1 MTFGLFDVRLDG
13 WDIGYGAEFQADFE
27 GALDERDVLDL
38 DVERPAHAWMPVA
51 PATVAAPRTLVFID
65 GVRRLD
71 ARLVV
76 RSGDITCYGAFGSY
90 AVGAVIAE
98 PGRKA
103 RVGEPIIVRHL
114 IYGSGQLPEAPVH
127 VGKALDYLPLSTPDV
142 EPDGPLTALQIAMR
156 RAEAELAVSGAFE
169 IDRVSGAPSAGAP
182 VVVCDGPL
190 QEASASSLAPAQDVV
205 GLIKRV
211 YKLYLPITLRGVL
224 GRLQPGERTPVFRI
238 GTEDPRSRLA
248 WFLRL
253 AAPGRAE
260 SELSGLV
267 RLEVDAAR
275 GVRYACQLA
284 DEMATRL
291 PAFAPSRARDPRAPQ
306 NLLPIGA
313 LEQHLR
319 HRLGDPRLIHR
330 KIAEAIA

>member
-1 MTFGLFDVRLDG
+1 
-13 WDIGYGAEFQADFE
+13 
-27 GALDERDVLDL
+27 
-38 DVERPAHAWMPVA
+38 
-51 PATVAAPRTLVFID
+51 VFID
-65 GVRRLD
+65 GVRRLE
-71 ARLVV
+71 ARLQV

-103 RVGEPIIVRHL
+103 RFGDPMVVRHL

-127 VGKALDYLPLSTPDV
+127 VATALDYLPLSTPDV

-156 RAEAELAVSGAFE
+156 RAEAELAQSGLFDGQSPDA
-169 IDRVSGAPSAGAP
+169 AP
-182 VVVCDGPL
+182 VTRGTPAIVICDGPL
-190 QEASASSLAPAQDVV
+190 QEIGTRLQSLALLPEDEVV

-211 YKLYLPITLRGVL
+211 YKLYLPAPLHGVL
-224 GRLQPGERTPVFRI
+224 GALAPGERTPVFRL
-238 GTEDPRSRLA
+238 GSEQERSRHA

-253 AAPGRAE
+253 AAPGPAE

-275 GVRYACQLA
+275 GVQTACQLA
-284 DEMATRL
+284 DEAAMRL
-291 PAFAPSRARDPRAPQ
+291 PGFAPSRARDPRAPQ

-319 HRLGDPRLIHR
+319 HRLGHPGLIHR
-330 KIAEAIA
+330 KIAEALA